1 MLTETLWTQ
10 NYFWRGI
17 VKEII
22 PRPEYLQKLEKDLTQ
37 KEVQILMGAR
47 RVGKTYLMYSL
58 IQSLIKS
65 GIQRN
70 RILFC
75 ILNDYDLKGV
85 TIAEI
90 IKEFRSIHGIGIDE
104 KIYVFLDEV
113 QYVTDWDQQVTSL
126 YDTQNIKIVVSG
138 SSSLLIK
145 RQSTFL
151 TGRQLKYTIYPLDF
165 GEFLNFRN
173 YEINPAENYLYPKY
187 LQEYFECGGFPDM
200 VLNRNTQYLAD
211 LIDAILFKDIVS
223 VYNLD
228 QPKLLKEILIWLA
241 THLRQPV
248 SYSKLTKV
256 LNQKSDVTVKQYLEY
271 LKEVYQILEIRR
283 FSPSLSEQ
291 MTSPKKFYFS
301 DIGMRN
307 TLINGFKDEGSVAE
321 NILYIH
327 LCNKYGQDNVF
338 YYYQNQLEVDFIVRL
353 GAELL
358 AFESKY
364 TDDIEID
371 SKGLSGVRQLMSDED
386 LKVQKTVV
394 VTKNVEKIEE
404 GIEFV
409 PLYKIL
415 LGGRSLVVT

>member
-1 MLTETLWTQ
+1 MLADALWTQ

-17 VKEII
+17 SKEII
-22 PRPEYLQKLEKDLTQ
+22 PRSWYLQKLEKDLNQ

-65 GIQRN
+65 GVQSS

-75 ILNDYDLKGV
+75 ILNNYDLKGIK
-85 TIAEI
+85 IADI
-90 IKEFRSIHGIGIDE
+90 VKEFRTIHGIGIDE
-104 KIYVFLDEV
+104 KIYIFLDEV
-113 QYVTDWDQQVTSL
+113 QYVEDWDQQATSL
-126 YDTQNIKIVVSG
+126 YDTQNVKIVVSG
-138 SSSLLIK
+138 SSSVLIK

-165 GEFLNFRN
+165 REFLEFRN
-173 YEINPAENYLYPKY
+173 YQINPAESYLYLKY
-187 LQEYFECGGFPDM
+187 LEEYFECGGFPDI

-241 THLRQPV
+241 THLRQPI
-248 SYSKLTKV
+248 SYNKLTKV

-291 MTSPKKFYFS
+291 MISPKKFYFS
-301 DIGMRN
+301 DMGMRN
-307 TLINGFKDEGSVAE
+307 TLINGFKDVGSIAE
-321 NILYIH
+321 NVLYIH
-327 LCNKYGQDNVF
+327 LCNKYGQDNIF
-338 YYYQNQLEVDFIVRL
+338 YYYQKQLEVDFIVRQ
-353 GAELL
+353 GADIL
-358 AFESKY
+358 AFECKY
-364 TDDIEID
+364 IDDIEIN
-371 SKGLSGVRQLMSDED
+371 SKGLSGVRKLISDKN
-386 LKVQKTVV
+386 LQVKKTVV
-394 VTKNVEKIEE
+394 VTKNIEKIEE
-404 GIEFV
+404 GIEFM
-409 PLYKIL
+409 PLYKVL
-415 LGGRSLVVT
+415 LENKNEL

>member
-1 MLTETLWTQ
+1 MLSETLWNQ
-10 NYFWRGI
+10 NYFWRNVI
-17 VKEII
+17 KEII
-22 PRPEYLQKLEKDLTQ
+22 PRPEYLEKLEKDLIQ

-58 IQSLIKS
+58 IQRLIEN
-65 GIQRN
+65 GVQPN

-90 IKEFRSIHGIGIDE
+90 IKEFRSIHGTRIDE

-113 QYVTDWDQQVTSL
+113 QYVTDWDQQVANF
-126 YDTQNIKIVVSG
+126 YDTQNVKIVVSG
-138 SSSLLIK
+138 SSSILIK
-145 RQSTFL
+145 KQSTFL

-165 GEFLNFRN
+165 REFLDFRN
-173 YEINPAENYLYPKY
+173 YIVSPAENYLYSKY
-187 LQEYFECGGFPDM
+187 MQEYFECGGFPDM

-271 LKEVYQILEIRR
+271 LKEVYQVLEIRR

-291 MTSPKKFYFS
+291 MISPKKFYFS
-301 DIGMRN
+301 DIGIRN
-307 TLINGFKDEGSVAE
+307 TLTNGFKDEGSVAE

-338 YYYQNQLEVDFIVRL
+338 YYYQNQLEVDFIVRQ
-353 GAELL
+353 GADLM

-364 TDDIEID
+364 TDDIEIN
-371 SKGLSGVRQLMSDED
+371 SKGLPGVRQLTSDHD
-386 LKVQKTVV
+386 SKVRKITV
-394 VTKNVEKIEE
+394 VTKNMESVDEE
-404 GIEFV
+404 VNFV

-415 LGGRSLVVT
+415 LEKYN

>member
-1 MLTETLWTQ
+1 MLSDTLWNQ
-10 NYFWRGI
+10 NYFWRGV
-17 VKEII
+17 VKEMI
-22 PRPEYLQKLEKDLTQ
+22 PRTEYLEKLEKDLAQ

-58 IQSLIKS
+58 IQSLIQKGVES
-65 GIQRN
+65 N

-85 TIAEI
+85 KIAEI

-113 QYVTDWDQQVTSL
+113 QYVVDWDQQVTSV
-126 YDTQNIKIVVSG
+126 YDTQNVKIVVSG

-165 GEFLNFRN
+165 GEFLDFRN
-173 YEINPAENYLYPKY
+173 YKVTPAENYLYPKY

-200 VLNRNTQYLAD
+200 VLNGNTQYLAD

-248 SYSKLTKV
+248 SYSKLTKI

-291 MTSPKKFYFS
+291 MVSPKKFYFS

-307 TLINGFKDEGSVAE
+307 TLINGFKDAGSVAE

-338 YYYQNQLEVDFIVRL
+338 YYYKNQLEVDFVVRQGADLL
-353 GAELL
+353 G
-358 AFESKY
+358 FESKY
-364 TDDIEID
+364 TDDIDID
-371 SKGLSGVRQLMSDED
+371 SKGLFGVRQLLSDQE
-386 LKVQKTVV
+386 LNFKTVVV
-394 VTKNVEKIEE
+394 VTKNIEKME
-404 GIEFV
+404 GEIDFV
-409 PLYKIL
+409 PLYKVL
-415 LGGRSLVVT
+415 LKK